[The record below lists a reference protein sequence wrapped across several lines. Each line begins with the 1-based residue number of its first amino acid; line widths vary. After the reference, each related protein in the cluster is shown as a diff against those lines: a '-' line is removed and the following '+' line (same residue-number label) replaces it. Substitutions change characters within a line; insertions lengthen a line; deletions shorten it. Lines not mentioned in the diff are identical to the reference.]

1 MIYFGFLNRGISMD
15 ILTKLNWVDI
25 LVIIVML
32 RTSYVAF
39 QDGLSHEIPSLI
51 GAYICLVFSLA
62 YYKNIASSIYYN
74 FAKIPI
80 DLLNLTA
87 FIFLFFVIGFIFRI
101 LKSILDKI
109 VKVSWN
115 PLIEKFGG
123 LLAGIIKG
131 GLVVSAILIVMVL
144 TPLSYLKMSIM
155 EKSLTGMY
163 FLRIGPGVY
172 SMVSGIL
179 PYSEMTGRPGSSED
193 IMRDLILPSDSKA
206 DNKKK

>member
-1 MIYFGFLNRGISMD
+1 MD